1 MLSFLTNSV
10 KAVVATAAA
19 VPAVAVDILRLP
31 YTGTEPGLHPF
42 GATKKCLETAS
53 EAAGAAID
61 NLKPK
66 EQK

>member
-1 MLSFLTNSV
+1 MFSFLTNSV

-19 VPAVAVDILRLP
+19 VPAVAVDIVRLP
-31 YTGTEPGLHPF
+31 YTSLNHYEHPF
-42 GATKKCLETAS
+42 GATKKCLKTAS

-66 EQK
+66 E